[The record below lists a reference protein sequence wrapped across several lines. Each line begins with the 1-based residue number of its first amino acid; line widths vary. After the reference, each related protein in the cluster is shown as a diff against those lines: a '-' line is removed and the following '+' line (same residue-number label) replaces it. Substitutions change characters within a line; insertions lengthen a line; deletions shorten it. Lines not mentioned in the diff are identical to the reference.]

1 MNWTF
6 VQNSLQNSL
15 LIFTTFLQL
24 RNRLRETAEC
34 DAGDQNVNLRYSV
47 WVSFAEIYN
56 ENVHDLLERL
66 PEPKH
71 KGDKLRRL
79 PLKLAEDRGGAVYI
93 KGLKEV
99 PVTSADEAYQLL
111 MIGRQNLQVY
121 LNNISK
127 LLFQLYVEV
136 LMPLFFFSVRS
147 DAAEPTLFAFPLY
160 LYDKGG
166 AGRSRRGS
174 LLGPNFH
181 AVILRSGRL
190 REDQKDPQH
199 GRPPEGGW
207 KHQHILTRLGE
218 SHQGTPA
225 KSGHQRPQEASTNTL
240 QVTISSSVQNNLPR
254 KIIF

>member
-1 MNWTF
+1 M
-6 VQNSLQNSL
+6 
-15 LIFTTFLQL
+15 
-24 RNRLRETAEC
+24 
-34 DAGDQNVNLRYSV
+34 
-47 WVSFAEIYN
+47 
-56 ENVHDLLERL
+56 
-66 PEPKH
+66 
-71 KGDKLRRL
+71 
-79 PLKLAEDRGGAVYI
+79 KLAEDRGGAVYI

-166 AGRSRRGS
+166 AGRSRGGS

-254 KIIF
+254 KIFFLCRNKLCINPLLLMCCRDSKLTRLFQSFFTGRGKASMCVNISQSPYLFDESLQVLKFSAIASKVSCAHAPTCYFTKV